1 MLRLG
6 ISSCLLGE
14 RVRYDANHKR
24 EPLLVETLAP
34 FIRWLP
40 VCPEIEAGMGAP
52 REPIRIER
60 ASELP
65 GERRLRA
72 IESRR
77 DLTESMSTFVTSRA
91 ASLPGDLHGFVLKA
105 KSPSCGRGDA
115 AIHDSQGEV
124 LGLGDG
130 FFASALTRSRPDLP
144 LATEAELRDREHRI
158 RFFARA
164 AARLR
169 REEIHASP
177 PGASER
183 EALRKR
189 LLAIALLLGGP
200 ARERVEEALAA
211 IDETAHASVDFPPW
225 SARRYGDLLV
235 EIVDAAVLVSLP
247 LEAGASESIAPSVS
261 FLFDEALY
269 AALRA

>member
-1 MLRLG
+1 
-6 ISSCLLGE
+6 
-14 RVRYDANHKR
+14 
-24 EPLLVETLAP
+24 
-34 FIRWLP
+34 
-40 VCPEIEAGMGAP
+40 
-52 REPIRIER
+52 
-60 ASELP
+60 
-65 GERRLRA
+65 
-72 IESRR
+72 
-77 DLTESMSTFVTSRA
+77 
-91 ASLPGDLHGFVLKA
+91 
-105 KSPSCGRGDA
+105 
-115 AIHDSQGEV
+115 
-124 LGLGDG
+124 
-130 FFASALTRSRPDLP
+130 
-144 LATEAELRDREHRI
+144 
-158 RFFARA
+158 
-164 AARLR
+164 
-169 REEIHASP
+169 
-177 PGASER
+177 GASER